1 MSEEGASYKEQILD
15 AARRNNTDLFEHIL
29 AAAPGEITDIIN
41 DSRDALGNT
50 PLHLAAKYGSFEVMD
65 EILDQ
70 EGVEV
75 DPLNRLDGD
84 TPLHLA
90 VRYSGDEPEHGHF
103 IAETLIEAGADA
115 RIKNLQGKKPLD
127 LVHNENQLLTEL
139 LQSAEIAHQLV
150 EEDQE
155 RGEWNAR
162 ILLDHALTIT
172 TGELEDVEDDEG
184 SGSDSGSE

>member
-15 AARRNNTDLFEHIL
+15 AARRNNSDLFEEIL
-29 AAAPGEITDIIN
+29 KQAGTGITHIIN
-41 DSRDALGNT
+41 GSRDPLGNT
-50 PLHLAAKYGSFEVMD
+50 PLHLAAKYGSYEVLD

-75 DPLNRLDGD
+75 DPVNRIDGD

-90 VRYSGDEPEHGHF
+90 VRYAEEEPEHGAF

-115 RIKNLQGKKPLD
+115 RIKNSNGLKPIQ
-127 LVHNENQLLTEL
+127 LVRSNASLTEL
-139 LQSAEIAHQLV
+139 LLGAELAFQLEQ
-150 EEDQE
+150 EERE
-155 RGEWNAR
+155 RGKLSMRFSME
-162 ILLDHALTIT
+162 HALTIT
-172 TGELEDVEDDEG
+172 GDEEIEDDEG